1 MDLTNRARELRRNQT
16 DAEQLLWRSLKSRQL
31 NGCKFRRQFP
41 IHPYIVDFVCLSE
54 NLVVDLDGGQH
65 TEQLEY
71 DEKRTAFLE
80 SNGYRVVRF
89 WNNEV
94 LKELPAVL
102 EEIARQL
109 DKNST
114 R

>member
-31 NGCKFRRQFP
+31 NGYKFRRQFP
-41 IHPYIVDFVCLSE
+41 VHPYIVDFACLSE
-54 NLVVDLDGGQH
+54 NLIVELDGGQH
-65 TEQLEY
+65 TEQLDY

-80 SNGYRVVRF
+80 SKGYRVIRF

-94 LKELPAVL
+94 LNQLPDVV

-109 DKNST
+109 GMNSSA
-114 R
+114 

>member
-31 NGCKFRRQFP
+31 NGYEFRRQFP
-41 IHPYIVDFVCLSE
+41 VHPYIVDFACLSE
-54 NLVVDLDGGQH
+54 NLIVELDGGQH
-65 TEQLEY
+65 TEQLDY

-80 SNGYRVVRF
+80 SKGYRVIRF

-94 LKELPAVL
+94 LNQLPDVV

-109 DKNST
+109 GINSSA
-114 R
+114 

>member
-31 NGCKFRRQFP
+31 NGYKFRRQFP
-41 IHPYIVDFVCLSE
+41 VHPYIVDFACLSE
-54 NLVVDLDGGQH
+54 NLIVELDGGQH
-65 TEQLEY
+65 TEQLDY

-80 SNGYRVVRF
+80 SKGYRVIRF

-94 LKELPAVL
+94 LNQLPDVV

-109 DKNST
+109 GINSSA
-114 R
+114 

>member
-31 NGCKFRRQFP
+31 KGYKFRRQFP
-41 IHPYIVDFVCLSE
+41 VHPYIVDFACLSE
-54 NLVVDLDGGQH
+54 NLIVELDGGQH
-65 TEQLEY
+65 TEQLDY

-80 SNGYRVVRF
+80 SKGYRVIRF

-94 LKELPAVL
+94 LNQLPDVV

-109 DKNST
+109 GINSSA
-114 R
+114 